1 MHLSHIAFQ
10 DALASILKPGKRY
23 RIKLASKNLGVSKW
37 TYSDETRFSEKNS
50 ETEKLVNSYSHGHA
64 EFKVVDNLAFPP
76 KVEMRMRM
84 VGHTSLEVTAEN
96 TGVETITVQPRG
108 HQRFIVPWGPMRP
121 EPAIRNTSPRIIDNS
136 TQDRVPTSSLM
147 VVDDTTGEI
156 VQGGPKPDVC
166 QLTSGNANLR
176 PRVEELMVLE
186 PRTPVTNMFDIGRK
200 LEGLQDGQYKIRVYP
215 TGCRWWRGKFENE
228 DGEDGKVPSRLW
240 KGLTVSLM
248 LESKDE
254 LEVIIKDG
262 KVDGSL

>member
-1 MHLSHIAFQ
+1 M
-10 DALASILKPGKRY
+10 KPGKRY

-121 EPAIRNTSPRIIDNS
+121 EPAIRN
-136 TQDRVPTSSLM
+136 LM
-147 VVDDTTGEI
+147 VVDATTGEI

-215 TGCRWWRGKFENE
+215 TGCRWWRGKVENE
-228 DGEDGKVPSRLW
+228 DDEDGKVPSRL
-240 KGLTVSLM
+240 
-248 LESKDE
+248 
-254 LEVIIKDG
+254 
-262 KVDGSL
+262 